1 MKYSVCSVS
10 KYLGC
15 KSSTI
20 LSDEFFKNW
29 KFRKIER
36 RDGDSRRNDY
46 VFSRKGV
53 SFISDGDDV
62 VTTIFF
68 SFKTSPPFD
77 GGFDDLPFS
86 SGRIEVRNRFGE
98 PSESREKF
106 CDPILGEYGAWDRFN
121 FPNYILHVQYFSE
134 RDSVELITLMRSDPA
149 S

>member
-1 MKYSVCSVS
+1 MKYSVGFVS

-15 KSSTI
+15 KSSSI

-36 RDGDSRRNDY
+36 LDGDLRRNDY

-53 SFISDGDDV
+53 SFVSEGDDV

-68 SFKTSPPFD
+68 SHKASPPFD
-77 GGFDDLPFS
+77 DGFDDLPFS
-86 SGRIEVRNRFGE
+86 CGRLEVRSRFGE
-98 PSESREKF
+98 PSTSREGF

-121 FPNYILHVQYFSE
+121 FPSYILHVQYFSKS
-134 RDSVELITLMRSDPA
+134 DSIELITLMRPDEA